1 MDIKHPLL
9 FANHLTL
16 DLHQTVASV
25 LPISSSLT
33 AFPPYQIRHIRSS
46 NVNMLICFDSKQIA
60 PSTHNKVASPEE
72 TVTSYT
78 QVYYQIEPADPNQ
91 IRHYVRHMLNWCLAR
106 IFDLSEGVPKFNVS
120 KTSQTQFTG
129 KYPWHYCTRRS
140 GYINPIWN
148 CYGRTWSSLRAL
160 HKTQKNILQIR
171 LSRRD
176 SN

>member
-1 MDIKHPLL
+1 MTPDNSIFKL
-9 FANHLTL
+9 F
-16 DLHQTVASV
+16 
-25 LPISSSLT
+25 
-33 AFPPYQIRHIRSS
+33 RHIRSS
-46 NVNMLICFDSKQIA
+46 NVNILICFDSKQIA

-106 IFDLSEGVPKFNVS
+106 RFDLSEGVTEFNVS
-120 KTSQTQFTG
+120 KTSHPRFTG
-129 KYPWHYCTRRS
+129 KYPWHYCILRS